1 MGLVYATLEVV
12 GPRENPEAVEFLIDS
27 GAVYSVLPQT
37 VWKRLGLRPRRSMD
51 FTLADGSHVTR
62 GASEARFRYDDLEAS
77 SPVILGGRHDAALLG
92 VVTLETLALVLDPFA
107 RTIRPWRHLPL
118 KTCA

>member
-12 GPRENPEAVEFLIDS
+12 GAQERGETVEFLIDS
-27 GAVYSVLPQT
+27 GAVYSVLPQ
-37 VWKRLGLRPRRSMD
+37 VIWKRLRLRAQRSMD

-62 GASEARFRYDDLEAS
+62 GVSEASFRYEGVQAS
-77 SPVILGGRHDAALLG
+77 SPVILGGRYDAAVLG
-92 VVTLETLALVLDPFA
+92 AVTLETLALVLDPFA
-107 RTIRPWRHLPL
+107 RTLRPWRNLPL